1 MNEMDEMSLITATC
15 FKSRKRQSYLG
26 TRVSQCDKTK
36 KALSVAPPN
45 DDSDEDRT

>member
-15 FKSRKRQSYLG
+15 FKSRKRQSYLD
-26 TRVSQCDKTK
+26 TRVSQCDK
-36 KALSVAPPN
+36 LSVAPPN